1 MRDIAMCRT
10 LIVDNFDSFTYNLFQ
25 YMGEICGHE
34 PDVVLNTVALKD
46 IPLDRYDCVVI
57 SPGPGH
63 PAHAGDVGV
72 SVDVIEHAGVPVLGV
87 CLGHQCMA
95 QMYGMEVV
103 HADEPVHG
111 RISVIRHDNQGVFA
125 GLPPDLSV
133 VRYHSL
139 VVSEVR
145 DPFVATAWGMSG
157 MIHGIRHVSR
167 PLHGIQFHPE
177 SICTQ
182 AGKALLR
189 NFRDIALAH
198 RAGDGLH

>member
-1 MRDIAMCRT
+1 MCNT

-25 YMGEICGHE
+25 YMGEVCGEE
-34 PDVVLNTVALKD
+34 PDVVLNTVEPDD
-46 IPLDRYDCVVI
+46 IDLGRYDCIII

-63 PAHAGDVGV
+63 PAAAGDVGA
-72 SVDVIEHAGVPVLGV
+72 SVKVIERARVPVLGV

-95 QMYGMEVV
+95 QMHGMDVV

-111 RISVIRHDNQGVFA
+111 RISVIQHDNRGVFA
-125 GLPPDLSV
+125 GLPADLSV

-139 VVSEVR
+139 VVRAVC
-145 DPFVATAWGMSG
+145 DPFVVTAWGAGG

-182 AGKALLR
+182 AGKALLT

-198 RAGDGLH
+198 RAGREVD